1 MTDDPFFPIRIRGQ
15 KKVYP
20 YCMSGETTEQA
31 ACRTLFNILI
41 KVPTDRRLE
50 AAAAALDI
58 VEGHLGTDCPLYRS
72 VKTLHVV
79 CLVHQ
84 RVSTPRK
91 AA

>member
-1 MTDDPFFPIRIRGQ
+1 MTDDTFFPIRTRGQ

-20 YCMSGETTEQA
+20 HCMSGENTDQA
-31 ACRTLFNILI
+31 ACRTLFNILV

-58 VEGHLGTDCPLYRS
+58 VEAHLGTDCPLYRS

-84 RVSTPRK
+84 RVSLPK
-91 AA
+91 KPA